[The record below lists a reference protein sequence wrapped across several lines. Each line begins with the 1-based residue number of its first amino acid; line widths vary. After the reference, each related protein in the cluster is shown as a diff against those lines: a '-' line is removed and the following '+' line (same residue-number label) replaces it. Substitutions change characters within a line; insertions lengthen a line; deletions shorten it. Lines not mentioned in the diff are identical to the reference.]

1 MGQLAGCI
9 HKRPQPRR
17 SKAAAQHLPAPLAR
31 QLLEQ
36 AVSHAFMVDSADLW
50 SVTRGCP
57 RAAFARQVAMY
68 LAHVAW
74 GLTLTE
80 VGQVFTRDR
89 TTVAHACSLIE
100 DLRDDRV
107 LDRSLE
113 LLEGALRAIP
123 PATTAG
129 GAHAAPRL

>member
-1 MGQLAGCI
+1 MGQLASCI
-9 HKRPQPRR
+9 PQDPQPRR
-17 SKAAAQHLPAPLAR
+17 FKTTDQHLPASLAR
-31 QLLEQ
+31 PLLEQ
-36 AVSHAFMVDSADLW
+36 AVSRAFMVDSAELW

-68 LAHVAW
+68 LAHIAW
-74 GLTLTE
+74 GLTLTQ

-113 LLEGALRAIP
+113 LLEGALRASP
-123 PATTAG
+123 PASTAG
-129 GAHAAPRL
+129 GAGIGPRS

>member
-1 MGQLAGCI
+1 MS
-9 HKRPQPRR
+9 R
-17 SKAAAQHLPAPLAR
+17 
-31 QLLEQ
+31 
-36 AVSHAFMVDSADLW
+36 AFMVDSAELW

-68 LAHVAW
+68 LAHIAW
-74 GLTLTE
+74 GLTLTQ

-113 LLEGALRAIP
+113 LLEGALRASP
-123 PATTAG
+123 PASTAG
-129 GAHAAPRL
+129 GAGIGPRS